1 MGFAVGVAVFVLLEL
16 LFEFGLDN
24 VDGGV
29 HIEGAF
35 LDDYSL
41 VRQV

>member
-16 LFEFGLDN
+16 LLELGFDD

-35 LDDYSL
+35 LDDDGL